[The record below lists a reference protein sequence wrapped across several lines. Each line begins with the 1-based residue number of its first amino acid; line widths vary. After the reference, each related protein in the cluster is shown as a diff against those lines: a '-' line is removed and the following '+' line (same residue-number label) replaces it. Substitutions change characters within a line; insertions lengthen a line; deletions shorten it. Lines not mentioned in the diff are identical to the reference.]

1 MDVRE
6 YEFINNKKKDH
17 HSPSHYLIGRMRGQ
31 RRRRPIETKM
41 VTVQKKEGT
50 DTLFLFFPGLLKNST
65 QYSKMVETNNDTK
78 FFKVFFCDFN
88 QNATFFILENLFFL
102 F

>member
-1 MDVRE
+1 MSGFALWTFRSI
-6 YEFINNKKKDH
+6 EFINNYKKDNN
-17 HSPSHYLIGRMRGQ
+17 SPSHYLIGRMRGQ

-50 DTLFLFFPGLLKNST
+50 DTLFLFFPRLLKNTT

-78 FFKVFFCDFN
+78 FFKVFM
-88 QNATFFILENLFFL
+88 
-102 F
+102 

>member
-1 MDVRE
+1 
-6 YEFINNKKKDH
+6 
-17 HSPSHYLIGRMRGQ
+17 MRGQ

-50 DTLFLFFPGLLKNST
+50 DTLFLFFPGLLKTST

-78 FFKVFFCDFN
+78 FFLSFFCDFN
-88 QNATFFILENLFFL
+88 QNTTFFILENIFSILCFGDPL
-102 F
+102 